1 MSFPETLN
9 IHHTSKLMQSV
20 QASLK
25 DNHREGAFYKLKA
38 TNCMPRAT
46 HQGDMAECTIQPKI
60 LQVRWEIMLYLPN
73 HCIPPHPINDFLFHI
88 DLRLDPLLKK
98 GSSLELNGKRLRLH
112 LSRTYIFLKHKYQR
126 AAFVFGSL
134 LGKTLYPFFA
144 RGLWFMLCSLSKSSP
159 TELSRWARSARS
171 WLTGFPHQLCSD
183 ILSSRVPIP
192 RFIFYGDASNCH
204 QRREQRF
211 GMNYLQPRSSVRC
224 PNVTSFL
231 CLTPQLPNKC
241 FKHENQERDLFSN
254 YRFRSQIMFSLLKKP
269 ALSPAGKIR
278 AIILLWIRGES
289 KKISNLTLCILTASA
304 L

>member
-1 MSFPETLN
+1 MFPETLN
-9 IHHTSKLMQSV
+9 IHHTSKLMRSV

-38 TNCMPRAT
+38 TNSMPRAT

-112 LSRTYIFLKHKYQR
+112 LSRTYTFLKHKYQR

-159 TELSRWARSARS
+159 TELSR
-171 WLTGFPHQLCSD
+171 
-183 ILSSRVPIP
+183 
-192 RFIFYGDASNCH
+192 
-204 QRREQRF
+204 
-211 GMNYLQPRSSVRC
+211 
-224 PNVTSFL
+224 
-231 CLTPQLPNKC
+231 
-241 FKHENQERDLFSN
+241 
-254 YRFRSQIMFSLLKKP
+254 
-269 ALSPAGKIR
+269 
-278 AIILLWIRGES
+278 
-289 KKISNLTLCILTASA
+289 
-304 L
+304 